1 MHTPDRARALLAAL
15 LLLLPLLA
23 PASRAIAAEDKKPD
37 AAKADTAK
45 PDAAKAP
52 PFDAE
57 IRAFEAAD
65 AKSPPAP
72 GGVLF
77 VGSSSIRLWKTLAE
91 DFPGVPVINRG
102 FGGSQIPHSTRYA
115 DRIVLP
121 YKPKTIVFY
130 AGDNDIA
137 AGRKPEQV
145 LADFKAFAAKVHDS
159 LPDTPIYFISI
170 KPSLKRWKLVDQI
183 REANRL
189 VKELADSSGGK
200 IGYVDVFTPMLGS
213 DGKPRP
219 ELLGPDGLHM
229 TRQGYELWRDTISP
243 LLREQKR

>member
-1 MHTPDRARALLAAL
+1 MHTPDRPRLLIVAL
-15 LLLLPLLA
+15 LLLGLPLLT
-23 PASRAIAAEDKKPD
+23 PTSRALAVADDKKPD
-37 AAKADTAK
+37 AAKPDT
-45 PDAAKAP
+45 PKAP
-52 PFDAE
+52 PFDAN

-77 VGSSSIRLWKTLAE
+77 IGSSSIRIWKTLAK

-115 DRIVLP
+115 DRIVIP
-121 YKPKTIVFY
+121 YKPRTIFFY

-137 AGRKPEQV
+137 AGHTPEQV
-145 LADFKAFAAKVHDS
+145 LADFKAFTAKVHAS

-170 KPSLKRWKLVDQI
+170 KPSLKRWNLVERI

-189 VKELADSSGGK
+189 IKEFADASGGK
-200 IGYVDVFTPMLGS
+200 VGYVDVFTPMLGS

-229 TRQGYELWRDTISP
+229 TRKGYDVWRDKVAP
-243 LLREQKR
+243 LLREQSH